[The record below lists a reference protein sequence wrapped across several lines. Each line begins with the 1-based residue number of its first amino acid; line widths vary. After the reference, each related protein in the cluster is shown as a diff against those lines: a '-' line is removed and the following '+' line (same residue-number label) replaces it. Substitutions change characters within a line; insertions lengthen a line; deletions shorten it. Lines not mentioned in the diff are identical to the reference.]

1 MTKML
6 SPLFEL
12 DPLFR
17 RTFLLCVPPEAF
29 GKLATSGLFPPVEL
43 YVTLAMVL
51 AGKKFIKLDEVNLS
65 YTLFVSL
72 IKLSNFAQCCISQ

>member
-17 RTFLLCVPPEAF
+17 RTFLLCVPPVAF
-29 GKLATSGLFPPVEL
+29 GKIATSGLFPPVEL

-51 AGKKFIKLDEVNLS
+51 AGEKFITLDEVNLS
-65 YTLFVSL
+65 YTLSVS
-72 IKLSNFAQCCISQ
+72 KVTISSF